1 MDDAVSVQE
10 IMRNR
15 ARNAGQQ
22 PREGGVG
29 RGPLP
34 EHAEQKNGEKR
45 RIEE

>member
-1 MDDAVSVQE
+1 MDDAISVQE
-10 IMRNR
+10 IMRDR

-22 PREGGVG
+22 PCEGGVG